1 MQYCETC
8 VSNLDKQCTCEIP
21 PKELS
26 PSKFSWG
33 QDVAL
38 PEESAGSSVIWQVS
52 EQAAVL
58 QQPRQGARTGSELK
72 QETDSPASHKG
83 KEKSISVRP
92 NNTMFIAWVPKRI
105 K

>member
-1 MQYCETC
+1 MQHCQTC
-8 VSNLDKQCTCEIP
+8 VSSLDKQCTCETP

-26 PSKFSWG
+26 LQKFSWG

-38 PEESAGSSVIWQVS
+38 QEESAGLLVIWQFS

-72 QETDSPASHKG
+72 QETALQVTKAKRKASVSG
-83 KEKSISVRP
+83 QITQCLLLEFLKE
-92 NNTMFIAWVPKRI
+92 
-105 K
+105 